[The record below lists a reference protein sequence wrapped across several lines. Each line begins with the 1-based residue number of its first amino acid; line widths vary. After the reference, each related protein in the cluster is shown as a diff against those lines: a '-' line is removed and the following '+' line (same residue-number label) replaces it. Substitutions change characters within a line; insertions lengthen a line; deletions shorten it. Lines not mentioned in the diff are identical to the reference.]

1 MVPDPLNA
9 AVTDDAVSVF
19 QVDGKPLRGRLAR
32 LGADSLGPIIARH
45 KYPDG
50 VARLVG
56 EAVALAALVGSS
68 LKFDGRLMV
77 QAEGNGP
84 VSLLVGEYSTTGGL
98 RGYARFDLNRWER
111 LIRLNRSGRPHMPQV
126 FGAGALALIM
136 VHDDPAKRPYQGV
149 VTLQRATLAE
159 CAEDYFS
166 QSEQVPTK
174 VALSVAELVVP
185 GKMSMWRAG
194 GMVLQKIAGDSAR
207 GLTDD
212 AWEEG
217 RALFS
222 TLSDSEL
229 ADPDLGADTLLHRL
243 FHESGVRIES
253 VTALR
258 DECTCNKD
266 RLIATLSRMP
276 SSELR
281 DLAEGD
287 ASLGVD
293 CQFCNR
299 HYDIPLAAVV

>member
-9 AVTDDAVSVF
+9 DATDDAVSIF
-19 QVDGKPLRGRLAR
+19 QLDGRPLRGRIAR
-32 LGADSLGPIIARH
+32 LGAESLGPIIARH
-45 KYPDG
+45 SYPDG

-56 EAVALAALVGSS
+56 EAVTLATLVGSS

-98 RGYARFDLNRWER
+98 RGYARFDKDRWAELNR
-111 LIRLNRSGRPHMPQV
+111 INKNDRPHMPQV
-126 FGAGALALIM
+126 FGTGALALIM
-136 VHDDPAKRPYQGV
+136 VHDDPDKRPYQGV
-149 VTLQRATLAE
+149 VPLMRATLAE

-166 QSEQVPTK
+166 QSEQVPTR

-185 GKMSMWRAG
+185 GQSPQWRAG
-194 GMVLQKIAGDSAR
+194 GMVLQKVAGDDAR
-207 GLTDD
+207 GSTDE

-217 RALFS
+217 KALFA
-222 TLSDSEL
+222 TISDSEL
-229 ADPDLGADTLLHRL
+229 ADPDLAAGMLLYRL
-243 FHESGVRIES
+243 FHETGVRIES
-253 VTALR
+253 AIALR

-266 RLIATLSRMP
+266 RLVATLSKMP

-281 DLAEGD
+281 QLAEGD
-287 ASLGVD
+287 TSLGVD